1 MIDTRFQGVPNLNAL
16 ATLNEA
22 NSSLLRIKMDL
33 IFKGESYIFVEK
45 FDPELFMVKIPSFD
59 SAKRFS

>member
-45 FDPELFMVKIPSFD
+45 FDPELFMLKIP
-59 SAKRFS
+59 